1 MYLKELDVWQT
12 LVTLMTK
19 RLVGLKGIYQKITMY
34 LSRFQNLFLNFSKG
48 ISTNFKMYLPK
59 LQKVFVQIS
68 KCICPNFEMYLP
80 NTVIP
85 MIKRLVGLAGLL
97 SSLSLLLPTAESFMN
112 CSVLLSTNIFSSSMM
127 VMMIL
132 MIAKGS
138 LRSATLPRY
147 TLQKCAFPN

>member
-1 MYLKELDVWQT
+1 
-12 LVTLMTK
+12 
-19 RLVGLKGIYQKITMY
+19 MY

-97 SSLSLLLPTAESFMN
+97 SSLSLLFGVLPGFSGPGLKAFATALAQGPRDQS
-112 CSVLLSTNIFSSSMM
+112 SVWKRNRGAIE
-127 VMMIL
+127 
-132 MIAKGS
+132 IAY
-138 LRSATLPRY
+138 LE
-147 TLQKCAFPN
+147 